1 LFVRAASGFY
11 WKEIRIIRIIE
22 LSDVCG
28 DRLRRE
34 LKIAAYGERQI
45 LQNLTKILQK
55 SIWLICLILF
65 GFCMISAR
73 KGTKT
78 TKDLTTET

>member
-1 LFVRAASGFY
+1 MKEIDLFVRAASGFY

-34 LKIAAYGERQI
+34 I
-45 LQNLTKILQK
+45 LQNLTKILQN

>member
-1 LFVRAASGFY
+1 MFVG
-11 WKEIRIIRIIE
+11 I
-22 LSDVCG
+22 
-28 DRLRRE
+28 
-34 LKIAAYGERQI
+34 AYGEKFYKI
-45 LQNLTKILQK
+45 LQN